1 MCVPVSHVKFRHMSC
16 WIAPISMKITFIQLS
31 DCRYC
36 NNNNIRTPTPITAK
50 KTTLSSSYSYH
61 DYTRLTI
68 YSDPFFCQSPCLF
81 ICLSSFNYFPTDT
94 ASICFCASFK
104 WIMCILP
111 CRSKVIHHWLMK
123 LNKSIL
129 FFRIC
134 IVLKISP
141 PPLFVCATKRK
152 QYIKRKT
159 THVKTFTKSHTY
171 TYKNF
176 WYMLK

>member
-1 MCVPVSHVKFRHMSC
+1 MCVPVSHVKFRHVSC

-81 ICLSSFNYFPTDT
+81 NCLSSFNYFPTDT

-129 FFRIC
+129 CFRIC

-141 PPLFVCATKRK
+141 PPLLFVQPKESSISKERQLMSKRSP
-152 QYIKRKT
+152 
-159 THVKTFTKSHTY
+159 SHAHTLI
-171 TYKNF
+171 KNF
-176 WYMLK
+176 DMQK

>member
-1 MCVPVSHVKFRHMSC
+1 MCVPVSHVKFRHVSC

-50 KTTLSSSYSYH
+50 KKPCLV
-61 DYTRLTI
+61 LIIITI
-68 YSDPFFCQSPCLF
+68 THGSPYGDPFFCQSPCLF

-129 FFRIC
+129 CFRIC
-134 IVLKISP
+134 IVLKISFP
-141 PPLFVCATKRK
+141 PFCLCNQKKAVYQKKDNSC
-152 QYIKRKT
+152 QNVHQV
-159 THVKTFTKSHTY
+159 THIH
-171 TYKNF
+171 
-176 WYMLK
+176 L

>member
-1 MCVPVSHVKFRHMSC
+1 M
-16 WIAPISMKITFIQLS
+16 IAATVIITTSGPPPQSLQ
-31 DCRYC
+31 
-36 NNNNIRTPTPITAK
+36 K
-50 KTTLSSSYSYH
+50 KKPLSSSYSYH

-68 YSDPFFCQSPCLF
+68 YSDNFFGQSPCLF
-81 ICLSSFNYFPTDT
+81 ICLSSFNYFPSDT

-129 FFRIC
+129 CFRIC

-141 PPLFVCATKRK
+141 PPFVCATKRK

-159 THVKTFTKSHTY
+159 THVKTFTKSRTY
-171 TYKNF
+171 TYKKF
-176 WYMLK
+176 WYAKIDKNKK